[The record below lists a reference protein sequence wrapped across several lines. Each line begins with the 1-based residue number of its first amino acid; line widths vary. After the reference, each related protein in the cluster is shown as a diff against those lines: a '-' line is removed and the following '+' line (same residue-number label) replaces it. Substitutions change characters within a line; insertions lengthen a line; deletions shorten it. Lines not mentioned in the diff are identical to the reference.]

1 MFRLGEKRKR
11 KKFEAEIKVI
21 DEEINRSRRSNF
33 NMSILVVEMSHSVP
47 RGLSKVLPG
56 KTISF
61 YLLKKFIRSYDRMI
75 GPYWRRYIIV
85 LPQTDRNGA
94 NVVKQ
99 RIYDLA
105 KENNWGTVS
114 IGMAVY
120 PEDSKEPGILIENA
134 ISRIS

>member
-1 MFRLGEKRKR
+1 M
-11 KKFEAEIKVI
+11 KVI
-21 DEEINRSRRSNF
+21 DEEINRSKRSNF
-33 NMSILVVEMSHSVP
+33 NMSILVVEVSHSAP

-56 KTISF
+56 KTLSF

-75 GPYWRRYIIV
+75 GPYWRRYFIV

-99 RIYDLA
+99 RIYNLA

-114 IGMAVY
+114 IGMAFY
-120 PEDSKEPGILIENA
+120 AEDSEKSETLIENA
-134 ISRIS
+134 IKSLLGGNG